1 MRASEFLTEAG
12 AVPIY
17 YFAYGMLT
25 DPKIMRGADFVGTAV
40 LKNFEYEMF
49 QYANVN
55 PQPGS
60 HVVGVLW
67 ALDRRMLSQLD
78 RTEGYPDLYDRK
90 TVPVYVDGNK
100 VVAELYTM
108 TPETREHLEGTKPRK
123 TYVARIARGYQA
135 AGVPMSQLVNS
146 IRPKQP
152 VAESPE
158 QNTNQIRQQ
167 LNAWMNQDQQF
178 KDPTQRA
185 GFQAKVWPYIEQN
198 INTILS
204 DKGADGKGSYPA
216 APYAAWL
223 LVQHMDAYPQ
233 NQGKFLQQLTQSG
246 LDPTDGKDGVGK
258 LQFLKDRYEVNKWI
272 LQNANNKEYFINNK
286 PLPNPTVNVRN
297 PAMFK
302 DAGQVATSRQQALDN
317 AIEAGNKLL
326 VAAVQAPPAKLTQP
340 SYKSGV
346 AEGRLNE
353 FAPGAGDDGE
363 EETLHK
369 YARMWYNGD
378 DATQQKVEAILDR
391 MGWEIGELE
400 SEEGGCFVVRA
411 GDENGNSYIGF
422 SPADLTEGVAEEKC
436 PHCGGPMFS
445 ELMMNEKKDACY
457 YKVKSRYKV
466 WPSAYA
472 SGALVKCRKKGAD
485 SWGNKATES
494 LVQELEENLH
504 DWFHKEKWVR
514 MDTKGNIKGDCAREP
529 GEGKPKCLPAA
540 KAHALGKKG
549 RASAAQRKRRQD
561 PNPERQGAAINVA
574 TKKRTNEVTGTTPAT
589 MPPSPAAAKQAQAIV
604 QKAADNRAISLA
616 NIAGVVPNN
625 VAEGSA
631 DWPFDSVNE
640 VSDATLTSY
649 KEKARQSAE
658 QLSAA
663 GKHRAA
669 TDRYGNIMKATG
681 RQIDRTTKNIAR
693 ALGKK

>member
-1 MRASEFLTEAG
+1 LRAAEFLIEAG

-25 DPKIMRGADFVGTAV
+25 DPKIMKGADFVGTAV

-49 QYANVN
+49 QYANVY

-60 HVVGVLW
+60 QVVGVLW
-67 ALDRRMLSQLD
+67 SLDRRMLSQLD

-152 VAESPE
+152 VAENLE
-158 QNTNQIRQQ
+158 ENTNQIRQQ

-178 KDPTQRA
+178 KNPTERV

-198 INTILS
+198 INAILS

-233 NQGKFLQQLTQSG
+233 NQEKFLQQLEQSG

-272 LQNANNKEYFINNK
+272 AANANKPEYFINDK

-297 PAMFK
+297 PAIFK

-326 VAAVQAPPAKLTQP
+326 VAAVQAPPVKLTQP
-340 SYKSGV
+340 SYKS
-346 AEGRLNE
+346 
-353 FAPGAGDDGE
+353 
-363 EETLHK
+363 
-369 YARMWYNGD
+369 
-378 DATQQKVEAILDR
+378 
-391 MGWEIGELE
+391 
-400 SEEGGCFVVRA
+400 
-411 GDENGNSYIGF
+411 
-422 SPADLTEGVAEEKC
+422 
-436 PHCGGPMFS
+436 
-445 ELMMNEKKDACY
+445 
-457 YKVKSRYKV
+457 
-466 WPSAYA
+466 
-472 SGALVKCRKKGAD
+472 
-485 SWGNKATES
+485 
-494 LVQELEENLH
+494 
-504 DWFHKEKWVR
+504 
-514 MDTKGNIKGDCAREP
+514 
-529 GEGKPKCLPAA
+529 
-540 KAHALGKKG
+540 
-549 RASAAQRKRRQD
+549 
-561 PNPERQGAAINVA
+561 
-574 TKKRTNEVTGTTPAT
+574 
-589 MPPSPAAAKQAQAIV
+589 
-604 QKAADNRAISLA
+604 
-616 NIAGVVPNN
+616 N
-625 VAEGSA
+625 VAENFA
-631 DWPFDSVNE
+631 DGKGPGRPGDSQRHGIPKH
-640 VSDATLTSY
+640 ATMAEL
-649 KEKARQSAE
+649 EKASHAGGRKGQLARWQLNMRRGKKANEGLAEDLENYQGIEISIEKKNDEIMVKAQSNGRELGHVLFVEEGEYLMPQDLEVDERYQGQGIARIMYDYVKSKGYRIRRSG
-658 QLSAA
+658 QQTDA
-663 GKHRAA
+663 GAGFWNKHKP
-669 TDRYGNIMKATG
+669 G
-681 RQIDRTTKNIAR
+681 KNIWEAFDKPYPMKWEKGEFGDIDALAKLPDGTPLSIMFNLADMSENDWGVEFYRNNSQLVTREGDAQRVFATVLTAIGQFIKKKKPDTLFFTAVKEEDPTGSRTKLYDRLVQRYATQLGYNLERVEYPEQTGYRFTRNKQYEAR
-693 ALGKK
+693 